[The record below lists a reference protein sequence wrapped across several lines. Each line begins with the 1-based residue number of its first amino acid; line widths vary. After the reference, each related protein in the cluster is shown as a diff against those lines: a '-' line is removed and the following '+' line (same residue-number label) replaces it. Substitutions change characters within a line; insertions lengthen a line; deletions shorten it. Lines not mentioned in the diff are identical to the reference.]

1 MKFKKLHVLGR
12 GSYGTVY
19 LIQDEKT
26 NKKYALKKIPYKK
39 DYIKSCDNELK
50 ILKIVKSDY
59 IVGIVE
65 YFIKN
70 NYLNIIMEYAPY
82 GDLRQYMEKYKNKM
96 ISDRTLKKITISVI
110 KGLKELNKFGIIHRD
125 IKPSNILICDNYKI
139 KLTDFGISKIIKNKY
154 AAYTK
159 IGTPYYMSPEMI
171 SGYGYSYPVDY
182 WSLGCIIYELLTKKK
197 PFNGTSIYSL
207 YSKIKVGYYSKV
219 EIPRKYLELVNGL
232 LNKDPNKRF
241 NYNNIINYFR
251 KNYKSVERL
260 PKVKNVYKVKSE
272 RNSFAKLP
280 KLENINNEE
289 NKNNIKKSVNLFP
302 KVKNNYNYYMNKINN
317 RYNIRFNKK
326 NRYIIKKPFY

>member
-1 MKFKKLHVLGR
+1 MNFKKLHVLGR

-50 ILKIVKSDY
+50 ILKIAKSDY
-59 IVGIVE
+59 IVGIIE
-65 YFIKN
+65 YFIKD

-82 GDLRQYMEKYKNKM
+82 GDLRQYMDKYKNKT
-96 ISDRTLKKITISVI
+96 ISDRTLKKITMSVI
-110 KGLKELNKFGIIHRD
+110 KGLKDLNKYGIIHRD

-197 PFNGTSIYSL
+197 PFTGNSIYSL
-207 YSKIKVGYYSKV
+207 YSKIKVGYYSKI
-219 EIPRKYLELVNGL
+219 EIPKRNQELVNGL

-241 NYNNIINYFR
+241 NYNNVINYFR
-251 KNYKSVERL
+251 KHYKSVERL
-260 PKVKNVYKVKSE
+260 PKIKNVYKVKSDKK
-272 RNSFAKLP
+272 SYDKLP
-280 KLENINNEE
+280 KL
-289 NKNNIKKSVNLFP
+289 NKIESKEKIKI
-302 KVKNNYNYYMNKINN
+302 KNKYNYYLNKIND

-326 NRYIIKKPFY
+326 NKYVVKKPFY